1 MAHSHRALAL
11 PLSDGVFHVFMSLF
25 TPSVT
30 GGLFTQ
36 VNVEVQVQAT
46 NRLLLPMRKSVAI
59 TES

>member
-1 MAHSHRALAL
+1 MSSKNKILGAALEENKVRIL
-11 PLSDGVFHVFMSLF
+11 
-25 TPSVT
+25 

-36 VNVEVQVQAT
+36 VNVTVQVT